1 MNIATIVKQC
11 STELSDAEFKQAVAK
26 SSEYMRILKRNI
38 DGSSLSGVSL
48 APVSVSLALKD
59 LNFNYNQQALVKS
72 CGLSS
77 KDFMEQIQ
85 SSLAIIKNSGSMK
98 LDGGEKA
105 RDRDIYHELSI
116 KYGCSPLLN
125 TFQKFHQLVMD
136 SVYTSRHAEVKLQT
150 SLFIANFLL
159 VCDAIKFKVKVK
171 ELCDGQQVTTKEV
184 NSIKGKLMEQQP
196 IKMFLSHLDAKEFE
210 TLLASA
216 RTQPKRSIQAEGAE
230 KSQDAINP
238 SLQPS
243 DKKARVYQT
252 GMVSMVPD
260 YEVLAAQYSEWVM
273 NIQRIIALST
283 DVKVKHPKSTQK
295 ATLTKRSRI

>member
-26 SSEYMRILKRNI
+26 SSENMRILKRNI

-48 APVSVSLALKD
+48 APVSVSLALKY

-77 KDFMEQIQ
+77 KDFAEQIQ
-85 SSLAIIKNSGSMK
+85 CSQAIIKNSGLMK
-98 LDGGEKA
+98 LDGDQAK
-105 RDRDIYHELSI
+105 DRDIYHELSI
-116 KYGCSPLLN
+116 KYGCSPLLSS
-125 TFQKFHQLVMD
+125 FKKFHQLVMD
-136 SVYTSRHAEVKLQT
+136 QVYTSRHAEVKLQT
-150 SLFIANFLL
+150 ALFIANFLL

-196 IKMFLSHLDAKEFE
+196 IKAFLSQLDAKEFE

-216 RTQPKRSIQAEGAE
+216 SKKSRRAIQAEGDE
-230 KSQDAINP
+230 KTHVADNSSQ
-238 SLQPS
+238 QPS

-252 GMVSMVPD
+252 GIVSMVPD
-260 YEVLAAQYSEWVM
+260 YDVLTVQYSDWIM
-273 NIQRIIALST
+273 NIKKKILAST
-283 DVKVKHPKSTQK
+283 DVQVRQQKSAKK
-295 ATLTKRSRI
+295 ALTKRSRI